1 LAWHLPME
9 LFQKTIGIE
18 TNLEVQN
25 SKRCLTPTTN
35 LLLFS

>member
-1 LAWHLPME
+1 LTKHLLME

-18 TNLEVQN
+18 INLEFQN
-25 SKRCLTPTTN
+25 SKSCFTPTTN